1 MSNSTDLLLKDILVW
16 EFFYNLSIHPT
27 NKQLAPGRPPT
38 VKLISKKFLKTSQN
52 RHRPNNLHRKKH
64 KLKVI
69 PKLLVG
75 KQILPLLELRAPF
88 SPILPD

>member
-27 NKQLAPGRPPT
+27 NKQLSPGRPPT

-52 RHRPNNLHRKKH
+52 RHRPNSLHRKKH

-75 KQILPLLELRAPF
+75 KKKFTSTGIKNAIF
-88 SPILPD
+88 SYLT